1 MNRLRH
7 QLERGHRTRSA
18 GNAAHALPS
27 AGHVP
32 SVRRGGGGAGGT
44 RLARWPPAR
53 RNGSRSHRACH
64 GRTCHPGRGYGEGV
78 ALSLAVSPCPND
90 TFVFHALVHGLVPGA
105 PPVDVTYADV
115 DVTNTAAERG
125 AFDLVKVS
133 YAALPWLL
141 DDYHLLPCGGA
152 LGRGCGPLVLTRGD
166 HPDRPNDLDQPDRP
180 ERPGRPDQ
188 PERPERLGG
197 SGRADLSG
205 ATVAVPGDRTTAYLL
220 FRLWAADRPP
230 ARIEV
235 VPFHEIMPGVAAGRY
250 DAGLVIHEARF
261 TYPRH
266 GLTALVDLGEWWE
279 ADTGLPIPLG
289 AILARRGAVDPEA
302 AAGWIR
308 ESVRQAWAD
317 PAASREYVLAHAQE
331 MEPDVVD
338 RHIGL
343 YVNDFTADLGD
354 AGFAAVE
361 ALLGRAAYAGLV
373 PQTSSSLATAWTS

>member
-1 MNRLRH
+1 
-7 QLERGHRTRSA
+7 
-18 GNAAHALPS
+18 
-27 AGHVP
+27 
-32 SVRRGGGGAGGT
+32 
-44 RLARWPPAR
+44 
-53 RNGSRSHRACH
+53 
-64 GRTCHPGRGYGEGV
+64 V
-78 ALSLAVSPCPND
+78 ALTLAISPCPND
-90 TFVFHALVHGLVPGA
+90 TFVFDALVHGRVPGA
-105 PPVDVTYADV
+105 PPVEVTYADV

-152 LGRGCGPLVLTRGD
+152 LGRGCGPLVLTR
-166 HPDRPNDLDQPDRP
+166 PDRAGTGQTGNGQT
-180 ERPGRPDQ
+180 GNGQ
-188 PERPERLGG
+188 AGT
-197 SGRADLSG
+197 ADLGG

-220 FRLWAADRPP
+220 FRLWAAERPP

-235 VPFHEIMPGVAAGRY
+235 VPFHEIMPAVAAGRY

-261 TYPRH
+261 TYQRH

-279 ADTGLPIPLG
+279 GSTGLPIPLG
-289 AILARRGAVDPEA
+289 AILARRGAVDPVE

-317 PAASREYVLAHAQE
+317 PEASRAYVLAHAQE

-338 RHIGL
+338 RHIAL
-343 YVNDFTADLGD
+343 YVNEFTADLGD

-361 ALLGRAAYAGLV
+361 ALLGRAADAGLV
-373 PQTSSSLATAWTS
+373 PRTASPRTAGPQTSSSRATAWTS

>member
-1 MNRLRH
+1 M
-7 QLERGHRTRSA
+7 
-18 GNAAHALPS
+18 
-27 AGHVP
+27 
-32 SVRRGGGGAGGT
+32 
-44 RLARWPPAR
+44 
-53 RNGSRSHRACH
+53 
-64 GRTCHPGRGYGEGV
+64 
-78 ALSLAVSPCPND
+78 ALSLAFSPCPND
-90 TFVFHALVHGLVPGA
+90 TFVFHALVHGRVAGA
-105 PPVDVTYADV
+105 PSFDVTYADV

-141 DDYHLLPCGGA
+141 DQYHLLPCGGA

-166 HPDRPNDLDQPDRP
+166 
-180 ERPGRPDQ
+180 
-188 PERPERLGG
+188 
-197 SGRADLSG
+197 RADLTG

-261 TYPRH
+261 TYHRH

-279 ADTGLPIPLG
+279 GDTGLPIPLG

-302 AAGWIR
+302 AAAWIR

-343 YVNDFTADLGD
+343 YVNEFTADLGD

-361 ALLGRAAYAGLV
+361 ALLGRAADAGLV
-373 PQTSSSLATAWTS
+373 PQTSSSRATAWTS

>member
-1 MNRLRH
+1 M
-7 QLERGHRTRSA
+7 
-18 GNAAHALPS
+18 
-27 AGHVP
+27 
-32 SVRRGGGGAGGT
+32 
-44 RLARWPPAR
+44 
-53 RNGSRSHRACH
+53 
-64 GRTCHPGRGYGEGV
+64 
-78 ALSLAVSPCPND
+78 ALSLAISPCPND
-90 TFVFHALVHGLVPGA
+90 TFVFDALVHGRVPGA
-105 PPVDVTYADV
+105 PPVEVTYADV

-152 LGRGCGPLVLTRGD
+152 LGRGCGPLVLTCGD
-166 HPDRPNDLDQPDRP
+166 RADQADQA
-180 ERPGRPDQ
+180 ER
-188 PERPERLGG
+188 
-197 SGRADLSG
+197 SGRTDLAG

-220 FRLWAADRPP
+220 FRLWSANRPP

-279 ADTGLPIPLG
+279 GETGLPIPLG
-289 AILARRGAVDPEA
+289 AILARKGVVDPVE

-317 PAASREYVLAHAQE
+317 PDASREYVLAHAQE
-331 MEPDVVD
+331 MEPGVVD
-338 RHIGL
+338 RHIAL
-343 YVNDFTADLGD
+343 YVNEFTADLGD

-361 ALLGRAAYAGLV
+361 ALLGRAADAGLV